1 MNNVKKI
8 VKEYNGEVWT
18 KAIGS
23 AYDKIKKDVTV
34 DGLEKEWFLLI
45 CSLAKTG

>member
-34 DGLEKEWFLLI
+34 DGFRKGTVPKDVYIKKF
-45 CSLAKTG
+45 